1 MGVEMANPTIIAHAV
16 GSGVLWDPDRGTYS
30 LWVPCSHGVSAG
42 RILGTY
48 RYRMMSMTTANGTDG
63 HGMDAMTTMEGA
75 ITRGTLLGM
84 MGVGAADATHTPW
97 ML

>member
-1 MGVEMANPTIIAHAV
+1 MKGM
-16 GSGVLWDPDRGTYS
+16 R
-30 LWVPCSHGVSAG
+30 
-42 RILGTY
+42 
-48 RYRMMSMTTANGTDG
+48 TASGTDD

-84 MGVGAADATHTPW
+84 IGVGAADATHTSW